1 MRSQTMPKVTLAYM
15 LPEEKEEFELA
26 MKGIDNFAVVEN
38 MDDYLRAKLK
48 YQDLT
53 ETEAK
58 IYQEIRDKLWEL
70 RRDE

>member
-1 MRSQTMPKVTLAYM
+1 MPKVTLAYM